1 MIEVLKQ
8 RVFLFFVIGLLCIAS
23 VNAQQ
28 KKSNTIK
35 QNSAQKKSSGEKIQE
50 QTLVTPEELVD
61 YKKKVLNL
69 VSFLEFVLNTI
80 GNDSTAAE
88 DKEIIISRSYLKF
101 FSNSSVQIEDD
112 LDEHRLVKTY
122 KPVQSYLQDVD
133 YFFKYAH
140 FELNVEEVTPYFD
153 NVAQPYFKVALTR
166 YIKGKNADGDS
177 VFNSK
182 KRFIEINLDV
192 KQKDIKIASI
202 YTTALNEEEDQLTWW
217 NSLSLPWKSIFRK
230 EMGGADSLNL
240 GQIKRLQ
247 NTQEIN
253 LTGNKEILDLS
264 PLNRIVALKALNIS
278 NTNIYDLTP
287 LRNLTNLE
295 TLIVDGTLVK
305 NFNILKY
312 SINLK
317 NLSFNSTKVDSVID
331 ISKFAKIEQLS
342 CAKSGITNLDF
353 LFPSSTLKIVDASNN
368 AIKSAKPLGKLT
380 VLEQLNLSYTQVQD
394 LEVLASLS
402 ELQILNISN
411 TPILHLTHL
420 EGVKKL
426 KKIYLNNT
434 KIQTLAPLQA
444 NMGIEKIYCDNTDIS
459 KEEVL
464 QFIAT
469 HAGSLVVFESGQLS
483 SWWKGLPEPWKLV
496 FKNYIKLD
504 TVPSLDQLAR
514 LVNETEID
522 ISGNKDIDNLE
533 PLKVFY
539 NLKTLRLKSCKIVSL
554 EPIKDC
560 KHLQILDITDNQ
572 IKSLQPIKS
581 IENIQRIY
589 CENTALDS
597 ADINGFRNHRPS
609 CVVVYKTAL
618 LRNWWIDVSDAW
630 RSVFKRFVPYENS
643 PTDEQLHVMIA
654 LDSIYA
660 IDNAGINTLLPI
672 QKMDRIRTL
681 TLINCRISDL
691 SPIKTVATIL
701 YLDCSK
707 NPLKDLLPL
716 TGLNNLKR
724 LVLENTG
731 VSDLEPLATMA
742 SIEYLNLA
750 GTQVKELDDI
760 EKYVI
765 LKQLDISSTAISSLK
780 PVESNTSL
788 RLLKCYNTKLS
799 EKKIAKFKT
808 INPKCEVVF
817 Y

>member
-1 MIEVLKQ
+1 MIELLKNQ
-8 RVFLFFVIGLLCIAS
+8 IFLLFVVGLLCITS

-28 KKSNTIK
+28 KKANATK
-35 QNSAQKKSSGEKIQE
+35 QNSAQKKSVPEKAQE

-101 FSNSSVQIEDD
+101 FSSSSVQIEDD

-133 YFFKYAH
+133 YFFKYAY
-140 FELNVEEVTPYFD
+140 FELNVEEVTPFFD

-166 YIKGKNADGDS
+166 YIKGKNADGDT

-202 YTTALNEEEDQLTWW
+202 YTTPLNEEEDQLTWW
-217 NSLSLPWKSIFRK
+217 NSLSTSWKSVFKK

-253 LTGNKEILDLS
+253 LTGNKEIIDLS
-264 PLNRIVALKALNIS
+264 PLNRIVALKVLNIT

-305 NFNILKY
+305 NFDILKY
-312 SINLK
+312 SVNLK
-317 NLSFNSTKVDSVID
+317 NLSFNNTKVDSVID
-331 ISKFAKIEQLS
+331 ISKFAKLEQLS
-342 CAKSGITNLDF
+342 CAKSGITKLDF
-353 LFPSSTLKIVDASNN
+353 LFPSSTLKIVDVSNN
-368 AIKSAKPLGKLT
+368 AIKNVKPLSKLMA
-380 VLEQLNLSYTQVQD
+380 LEQLNLSFTQVQD
-394 LEVLASLS
+394 LEVLASLV
-402 ELQILNISN
+402 ELQTLNISN
-411 TPILHLTHL
+411 TQVLHLTHL
-420 EGVKKL
+420 DGLKKL
-426 KKIYLNNT
+426 KKIHFNNT

-444 NMGIEKIYCDNTDIS
+444 NTGIEKIYCDNTDIS

-464 QFIAT
+464 QFMAT

-483 SWWKGLPEPWKLV
+483 SWWKGLSEPWKVV

-504 TVPSLDQLAR
+504 TLPSLDQLAR

-522 ISGNKDIDNLE
+522 ISGNDEINNLE

-539 NLKTLRLKSCKIVSL
+539 NLKTLKLKSCKVVSL

-560 KHLQILDITDNQ
+560 KHLQILDISDNQ
-572 IKSLQPIKS
+572 IKSLQAIKG

-630 RSVFKRFVPYENS
+630 RLVFKRFIPYENS

-654 LDSIYA
+654 LDSIYTS
-660 IDNAGINTLLPI
+660 DNAGINTLLPI
-672 QKMDRIRTL
+672 QKMDRIKTL

-701 YLDCSK
+701 HLDCSK

-716 TGLNNLKR
+716 TGLINLQK
-724 LVLENTG
+724 LILENTG
-731 VSDLEPLATMA
+731 VSDLEPLATMPN
-742 SIEYLNLA
+742 IEYLNLA

-760 EKYVI
+760 EKYVF

-780 PVESNTSL
+780 PVENNTTL

>member
-1 MIEVLKQ
+1 MIELMKY
-8 RVFLFFVIGLLCIAS
+8 RFFLILLLGFWCTNTI
-23 VNAQQ
+23 NAQQ
-28 KKSNTIK
+28 KKNNNVKPNTV
-35 QNSAQKKSSGEKIQE
+35 QKKSIGEKAPE
-50 QTLVTPEELVD
+50 QNLITTEELED

-69 VSFLEFVLNTI
+69 VSFLEFVLNTV

-101 FSNSSVQIEDD
+101 FSSSQVQVEDD

-140 FELNVEEVTPYFD
+140 FELNVEEVIPYFE
-153 NVAQPYFKVALTR
+153 NVSQPYFKVALTR
-166 YIKGKNADGDS
+166 YIKGKNADGDT

-202 YTTALNEEEDQLTWW
+202 YTTPLNEEEEQLTWW
-217 NSLSLPWKSIFRK
+217 NSLSQPWKTIFRK

-253 LTGNKEILDLS
+253 ISGNKEIMDLS
-264 PLNRIVALKALNIS
+264 PLNRIVALKSLNIS
-278 NTNIYDLTP
+278 NTNVYDLMP
-287 LRNLTNLE
+287 LRNLTSLE

-305 NFNILKY
+305 NFNLLKY
-312 SINLK
+312 TVNLK
-317 NLSFNSTKVDSVID
+317 KLSFNNTKVDSLLD
-331 ISKFAKIEQLS
+331 ISKFTKLEELS
-342 CAKSGITNLDF
+342 CAQSGIINFNFLNSTSNLKK
-353 LFPSSTLKIVDASNN
+353 LDASNN
-368 AIKSAKPLGKLT
+368 SIKDLKPLGKLIAM
-380 VLEQLNLSYTQVQD
+380 EQLNLAYTQVQD
-394 LEVLASLS
+394 LEVLASLP

-411 TPILHLTHL
+411 TPVLHLTHL
-420 EGVKKL
+420 EGLKKL
-426 KKIYLNNT
+426 KKIYFNNT

-444 NMGIEKIYCDNTDIS
+444 NMGIEKMYCDNTAIS
-459 KEEVL
+459 KEEIL
-464 QFIAT
+464 QFMAT
-469 HAGSLVVFESGQLS
+469 HSGTLVVFESGQLL
-483 SWWKGLPEPWKLV
+483 SWWKNLTEAWKMV
-496 FKNYIKLD
+496 FKNYTKLD
-504 TVPSLDQLAR
+504 TIPSLDQLAR
-514 LVNETEID
+514 LVNEPEID

-539 NLKTLRLKSCKIVSL
+539 NLKILKLKSCKILNL

-560 KHLQILDITDNQ
+560 KHLELLDITDNQ
-572 IKSLQPIKS
+572 IKSLQPIKGLA
-581 IENIQRIY
+581 NIQLLY
-589 CENTALDS
+589 CENTPLDS
-597 ADINGFRNHRPS
+597 IDINGFRNRRPQ
-609 CVVVYKTAL
+609 CVVVYKTAM

-630 RSVFKRFVPYENS
+630 RLVFKKYVPYENS
-643 PTDEQLHVMIA
+643 PTDEQLHTMIA
-654 LDSIYA
+654 LDSLYA
-660 IDNAGINTLLPI
+660 SDNGTINTLLPI

-691 SPIKTVATIL
+691 SPLKTVGTL
-701 YLDCSK
+701 LHLDCSK
-707 NPLKDLLPL
+707 NPIKDLIPL
-716 TGLNNLKR
+716 TTLINLKK
-724 LVLENTG
+724 LILENTG
-731 VSDLEPLATMA
+731 VSDLEPLATLQN
-742 SIEYLNLA
+742 IEHLNLA

-760 EKYVI
+760 EKYVF

-780 PVESNTSL
+780 PVEINTSL

-808 INPKCEVVF
+808 TNPKCEVVF